1 MSALQTAQTA
11 RGRRFASPLSRRL
24 AQQAGLDLETL
35 TGSGPRGRIVRAD
48 IEAMLA
54 GTPKAAIAAGPV
66 MARGLETAFSP
77 AYEELPNS
85 NVRKV
90 VARRLGESKKEAPHF
105 YLSTDC
111 EIDKLLALRSD
122 INAHSGPDVAKVTLN
137 DLVIKIAALA
147 LRKVPAVNASY
158 TEAAIRRYTQVD
170 ISVAVAIP
178 DGLITPIVRNAD
190 QKPLGQIAAEMKD
203 LAARARSGRLAPQE
217 FQGGTFSISN
227 LGMYGVREFFAV
239 INPPQGA
246 ILAIGAGQRRAVVR
260 GDALAIATVMTCTMS
275 VDHRVVDGAAG
286 AEYLATFKRLIED
299 PLLMLV

>member
-1 MSALQTAQTA
+1 MTAPATAQTA
-11 RGRRFASPLSRRL
+11 RGRPFASPLSRRL
-24 AQQAGLDLETL
+24 AREAGLNLEAL

-48 IEAMLA
+48 IEAALSAPRAAAAPRLA
-54 GTPKAAIAAGPV
+54 
-66 MARGLETAFSP
+66 RNFTAMDAF
-77 AYEELPNS
+77 EELPNS

-90 VARRLGESKKEAPHF
+90 VAQRLSESKRDAPHF

-111 EIDKLLALRSD
+111 EIDKLLAVRAE
-122 INAHSGPDVAKVTLN
+122 INAYSAPDIAKVTLN

-147 LRKVPAVNASY
+147 LRQVPAVNASY
-158 TEAAIRRYTQVD
+158 TEAAIRRYPQID

-190 QKPLGQIAAEMKD
+190 QKTLGQIAAETKD
-203 LAARARSGRLAPQE
+203 LAARARAGKLRPEE

-246 ILAIGAGQRRAVVR
+246 ILAIGAGQKRAVVR
-260 GDALAIATVMTCTMS
+260 GDTLAIATVMTCTMS
-275 VDHRVVDGAAG
+275 VDHRVVDGAVA